1 MERLRHIKH
10 VDIDLKKWDNTV
22 LSSKFPLV
30 FAQSFYLNAT
40 CPKWDAL
47 VIGDYESV
55 FPLTAK
61 TKLGLN
67 YLPQPSFTSQ
77 LGAYGKVNSE
87 VELAFYNYITKQ
99 FKLIEIEL
107 NASNKIKT
115 EFVKPKWTFI
125 IDYAKGYSYNQNT
138 KRNIGKALKNNFAV
152 KKVEAKDASE
162 LSKKFIDP
170 FLSKEIGLSR
180 PVIKTFNDLLE
191 SSIKH
196 KSLATFKTVD
206 SNNNIMA
213 LAHFVFN
220 NKYALYLKGTNFDK
234 NENSGSMHLL
244 IDEAIKFFDGKVD
257 VFDFGGGS
265 SAGLASFYKGLGGEQ
280 FDYSF
285 LKINKLPKIV
295 SILKGKRNRSL

>member
-1 MERLRHIKH
+1 MEKLRHIKH
-10 VDIDLKKWDNTV
+10 ADIDLKKWDNTV

-47 VIGDYESV
+47 VIGDYQSI

-77 LGAYGKVNSE
+77 LGAYGRINSE
-87 VELAFYNYITKQ
+87 VEWEFYNYITKQ

-115 EFVKPKWTFI
+115 EHIKPKWTFT
-125 IDYAKGYSYNQNT
+125 IDYNKGYSYNQNT
-138 KRNIGKALKNNFAV
+138 KRNIARALKNNFAV
-152 KKVEAKDASE
+152 KKVEAKDVLS
-162 LSKKFIDP
+162 LSKKHIDP
-170 FLSKEIGLSR
+170 FLVKEIGLSGK
-180 PVIKTFNDLLE
+180 VVKTFNDLIENSL
-191 SSIKH
+191 KH
-196 KSLATFKTVD
+196 KSLLTFKTVD
-206 SNNNIMA
+206 SNNNIIA

-220 NKYALYLKGTNFDK
+220 SKYALYLKGTNFDK
-234 NENSGSMHLL
+234 KENSGSMHLL
-244 IDEAIKFFDGKVD
+244 IDEAIKYFEGKVD

-265 SAGLASFYKGLGGEQ
+265 SAGLASFYKGMGGEQ
-280 FDYSF
+280 LDYSF
-285 LKINKLPKIV
+285 LKINKLPRIV
-295 SILKGKRNRSL
+295 SILKGKKK